1 MKRREFLLSL
11 AGAVAGVVVPDI
23 FRPKSTEAAIEIYRG
38 AARDYDDPIDGVMV
52 MRGNDVDDRPQHPFS
67 ASKGNPEEVTIPTGN
82 TFYESRQLSTPI
94 EETYLNFGPLENR
107 LRTDM
112 IVVHHIGNTDAD
124 VSAATVH
131 QWHLNQGWS
140 GIGYH
145 FLIRKDGTIERGR
158 PMDVVG
164 AHAYGE
170 NSHTIG
176 VNIVGNFE
184 EAIPTGAQM
193 ESAARLIAELCSVY
207 RIRPSARSIVGHR
220 DVGST
225 ACPGRTLYM
234 RLPTLRQ
241 MVINNMEQ

>member
-1 MKRREFLLSL
+1 MLSL
-11 AGAVAGVVVPDI
+11 AGAVAGIVVPEI
-23 FRPKSTEAAIEIYRG
+23 LLPKSAEAAIEIYRG
-38 AARDYDDPIDGVMV
+38 SSRGTEDPVDGVVV
-52 MRGNDVDDRPQHPFS
+52 MRGNDVSDRPQHPFS
-67 ASKGNPEEVTIPTGN
+67 AGKENPEEIVIPTGN
-82 TFYESRQLSTPI
+82 TYYEPQQLNVPI

-107 LRTDM
+107 LRTDT

-145 FLIRKDGTIERGR
+145 FLIRKNGTIERGR

-176 VNIVGNFE
+176 VNVVGNFE
-184 EAIPTGAQM
+184 EAIPTSAQM

-207 RIRPSARSIVGHR
+207 RIRPSARSIVGHC

-241 MVINNMEQ
+241 MVINNME